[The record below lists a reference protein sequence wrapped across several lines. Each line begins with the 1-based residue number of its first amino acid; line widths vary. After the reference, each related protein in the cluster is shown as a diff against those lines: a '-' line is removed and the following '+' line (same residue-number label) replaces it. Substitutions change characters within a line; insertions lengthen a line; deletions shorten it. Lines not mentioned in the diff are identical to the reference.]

1 MFRFDRR
8 LLHNFDWVIVLFI
21 LIIAAMSVM
30 NLYSAEYPDQS
41 RGMPLYLKQLYYFI
55 LGFGGIAFII
65 SFDYRKLMDHDYA
78 IYTITT
84 IFLLYLLLFGL
95 LQAHTKRWI
104 DLGPINIQP
113 SEAAKLS
120 LIIILASY
128 YSRHDTSHGLTL
140 KELSVPVLLTGIPF
154 LLILKQPDLGTAL
167 LLIFIFASMTIFVKL
182 RWSTF
187 VILATIALSIIPVA
201 WKFLLKPYQKERIE
215 SLFSPDKDLMTTGY
229 QIFQSKIAMGS
240 GGLLGKGYLKGT
252 QGHLNFLPEK
262 HTDFAFAV
270 WAEEF
275 GFLGSAVFFVIYF
288 TMILWGLK
296 ISCTSRDKF
305 GTLLCLGIVS
315 LIFWQSL
322 INMAMVMGLLPVVG
336 MPLPLFSYG
345 GSSLL
350 TTMAGIG
357 IMISVRMR
365 RYQMV
370 R

>member
-1 MFRFDRR
+1 MLRFDRR
-8 LLHNFDWVIVLFI
+8 LLQNFDWVILLFV
-21 LIIAAMSVM
+21 LIIATMSIM
-30 NLYSAEYPDQS
+30 NLYSITYQDQGS
-41 RGMPLYLKQLYYFI
+41 SNGLYLKQLYYFI
-55 LGFGGIAFII
+55 IGLGVIGVII
-65 SFDYRKLMDHDYA
+65 CFDYRKLLNWDYT
-78 IYTITT
+78 IYTATIIT
-84 IFLLYLLLFGL
+84 LLYVLVFGL
-95 LQAHTKRWI
+95 LHVHTKRWI
-104 DLGPINIQP
+104 DLGPVNFQP
-113 SEAAKLS
+113 SEAAKLA
-120 LIIILASY
+120 LIIVLASY
-128 YSRHDTSHGLTL
+128 YSRYDTSEGLTL
-140 KELSVPVLLTGIPF
+140 KELLIPILLTAVPF

-182 RWSTF
+182 KWSTF
-187 VILATIALSIIPVA
+187 AILTTITLSIIPVA

-215 SLFSPDKDLMTTGY
+215 SLFSPDKNLMTTGY

-262 HTDFAFAV
+262 HTDFAFSI

-275 GFLGSAVFFVIYF
+275 GFAGSFIFLVVYF

-296 ISCTSRDKF
+296 ISCSSKDKF
-305 GTLLCLGIVS
+305 GTLLCLGVAS
-315 LIFWQSL
+315 LILWQSL
-322 INMAMVMGLLPVVG
+322 INLAMVMGLLPVVG

-357 IMISVRMR
+357 IMINVRMR
-365 RYQMV
+365 RYQMA

>member
-1 MFRFDRR
+1 MLRFDRR
-8 LLHNFDWVIVLFI
+8 LLQNFDWVIVLFV
-21 LIIAAMSVM
+21 LLIAAMSVM
-30 NLYSAEYPDQS
+30 NLYSAVYQDQF
-41 RGMPLYLKQLYYFI
+41 RGTPLFLKQLYFFI
-55 LGFGGIAFII
+55 MGFGVIAVII
-65 SFDYRKLMDHDYA
+65 SFDYRKFMNYD
-78 IYTITT
+78 YTIYGIT
-84 IFLLYLLLFGL
+84 IILLLYLLLFGL

-104 DLGPINIQP
+104 DLGPFNLQP
-113 SEAAKLS
+113 SEVAKLS

-128 YSRHDTSHGLTL
+128 YSRHDTSLGLTL
-140 KELSVPVLLTGIPF
+140 KELSFPILLTGIPF
-154 LLILKQPDLGTAL
+154 LLILQQPDLGTAL

-187 VILATIALSIIPVA
+187 IILTTIALSVIPIA
-201 WKFLLKPYQKERIE
+201 WKFVLKPYQKERIE
-215 SLFSPDKDLMTTGY
+215 SLFSPDKDLMSTGY

-240 GGLLGKGYLKGT
+240 GGLLGKGYLRGT

-275 GFLGSAVFFVIYF
+275 GFLGSSLFFAIYF

-296 ISCTSRDKF
+296 ISSTSRDKF

-322 INMAMVMGLLPVVG
+322 INMAMVMGMLPVVG

-365 RYQMV
+365 RYQMS

>member
-1 MFRFDRR
+1 MLRFDRR
-8 LLHNFDWVIVLFI
+8 LLHNFDWVIVLFV
-21 LIIAAMSVM
+21 LLIAAMSII
-30 NLYSAEYPDQS
+30 NQYSAVYQDQS
-41 RGMPLYLKQLYYFI
+41 GKMPLYLKQIYFFI
-55 LGFGGIAFII
+55 MGFIGIAIII
-65 SFDYRKLMDHDYA
+65 SFDYRKFMTYDYP
-78 IYTITT
+78 IYAITT
-84 IFLLYLLLFGL
+84 ISLLYLLLFGL
-95 LQAHTKRWI
+95 LHAHTKRWI
-104 DLGPINIQP
+104 DLGPFNFQP
-113 SEAAKLS
+113 SEMAKLS

-140 KELSVPVLLTGIPF
+140 KEMSVPILLTGIPF

-167 LLIFIFASMTIFVKL
+167 LFIFIFASMTIFVKL

-187 VILATIALSIIPVA
+187 TILATIALSIIPIA
-201 WKFLLKPYQKERIE
+201 WKYVLKPYQKERIE
-215 SLFSPDKDLMTTGY
+215 AHFSPGNDLMTTGY
-229 QIFQSKIAMGS
+229 QISQSKIAMGS

-275 GFLGSAVFFVIYF
+275 GFLGSTILFVIYL

-315 LIFWQSL
+315 LIFWQSM
-322 INMAMVMGLLPVVG
+322 INIAMVMGLMPVVG

-357 IMISVRMR
+357 IVISVRMR

>member
-1 MFRFDRR
+1 
-8 LLHNFDWVIVLFI
+8 
-21 LIIAAMSVM
+21 
-30 NLYSAEYPDQS
+30 
-41 RGMPLYLKQLYYFI
+41 
-55 LGFGGIAFII
+55 
-65 SFDYRKLMDHDYA
+65 SFDYRKFLKLDYA
-78 IYTITT
+78 IYGTSTLL
-84 IFLLYLLLFGL
+84 LLYLLLFGL
-95 LQAHTKRWI
+95 IHAHTKRWI
-104 DLGPINIQP
+104 DLGPVNLQP
-113 SEAAKLS
+113 SEVAKLA

-128 YSRHDTSHGLTL
+128 YSRQDTSQGLTL
-140 KELSVPVLLTGIPF
+140 KELFTPILLTGLPF

-187 VILATIALSIIPVA
+187 IILSTIALSTIPVT
-201 WKFLLKPYQKERIE
+201 WKYMLKPYQKDRIVT
-215 SLFSPDKDLMTTGY
+215 LFSPDKDLMTTGY

-275 GFLGSAVFFVIYF
+275 GFIGSSIFFVIYF

-296 ISCTSRDKF
+296 ISYTSRDKF

-322 INMAMVMGLLPVVG
+322 INLAMVMGLIPVVG

-357 IMISVRMR
+357 IMVSVRMR
-365 RYQMV
+365 RYQMA